1 MALLTSDSL
10 ISDCNSV
17 LMWRRRSAEVSGKL
31 GRKGLKSLPLHAQVP
46 DPTTWTILRHDGPD
60 PLGLWCNAL
69 PEHQMALIASG

>member
-46 DPTTWTILRHDGPD
+46 DPTTWTVL
-60 PLGLWCNAL
+60 
-69 PEHQMALIASG
+69 Q